1 MAGVD
6 GYRRFARFGRTVWG
20 IAEHGDEAA
29 ARAAIACQV
38 AYFKELDMPVS
49 LPELGLGDLDVE
61 ALTALCTFGYTRT
74 IGTFRVLDADAI
86 RGVYTASK

>member
-1 MAGVD
+1 M
-6 GYRRFARFGRTVWG
+6 Y
-20 IAEHGDEAA
+20 
-29 ARAAIACQV
+29 QV
-38 AYFKELDMPVS
+38 LVS

-74 IGTFRVLDADAI
+74 IGTFRGLDADAI